1 MNPTLVEVSARGDA
15 VSCALEGELVVPR
28 LIRRHGRSVEVAL
41 VAGRAM
47 LLPGDDVRIRI
58 TVGEGCTLR
67 LVDIGGLIVYG
78 RPGEAGE
85 TSQWHAQVD
94 LGSGARL
101 TWEGLPT
108 VVTDA
113 GRLARSFTMTL
124 ADGSSAFLRETLV
137 LGRVGERGGE
147 LTAATDIRDERGPI
161 LCEALEARGDVQV
174 PGILGAA
181 RVIDSVIAVGDPA
194 VVDEVAGATR
204 LELERGGTVVRFL
217 GDAAHDSPLGVLLTA
232 TTRPVREPAPV
243 G

>member
-1 MNPTLVEVSARGDA
+1 VNPTLVEISPRADA
-15 VSCALEGELVVPR
+15 VSCVLEGDLVVPR
-28 LIRRHGRSVEVAL
+28 LVRRQGRTVDVAL

-78 RPGEAGE
+78 RPCEAGE
-85 TSQWHAQVD
+85 SSQWHAQVE
-94 LGSGARL
+94 LASGARL
-101 TWEGLPT
+101 VWEGLPT
-108 VVTDA
+108 VITDA
-113 GRLARSFTMTL
+113 GRLTRSFTMTL

-147 LTAATDIRDERGPI
+147 LTAITDIRDERGPI
-161 LCEALEARGDVQV
+161 LCEALEARGDVRV
-174 PGILGAA
+174 PGILGVA
-181 RVIDSVIAVGDPA
+181 RVVDCVIAVGDSA
-194 VVDEVAGATR
+194 DVDEVAGATR
-204 LELERGGTVVRFL
+204 LELERGGALARFL

-232 TTRPVREPAPV
+232 TTPPAREPATV